1 MAPVDFGMAVTKIV
15 WINILLSGDN
25 AVVIALAC
33 RSLSGRERQVGIALG
48 AAGAV
53 LFRIIGTVIVAE
65 LMAIPYLRAA
75 GALLLLWIAVKLVL
89 PQDEDPQHVHGHD
102 NLWRAVLTV
111 VIADLVMSLDNVLAI
126 AAAANGSQILIVL
139 GLALS
144 VPLVILGSS
153 AIMQVM
159 NRLPILVWGG
169 AALLG
174 WIAGGLLAE
183 DTAARLYL
191 PDWANEYVL
200 GAIGALLVVALGALL
215 IRRHRRAAASP

>member
-1 MAPVDFGMAVTKIV
+1 MAVTKIV

-33 RSLSGRERQVGIALG
+33 RSLTGRERQVGIALG

-53 LFRIIGTVIVAE
+53 LFRIVGTVVVAE
-65 LMAIPYLRAA
+65 LMSVPYLRAA

-102 NLWRAVLTV
+102 NLWRAVFTV
-111 VIADLVMSLDNVLAI
+111 VAADLVMSLDNVLAI
-126 AAAANGSQILIVL
+126 AAAANGSQLLIVL
-139 GLALS
+139 GLCLS
-144 VPLVILGSS
+144 VPIVILGSS

-174 WIAGGLLAE
+174 WIAGGLVAE
-183 DTAARLYL
+183 DDGARVYL
-191 PDWANEYVL
+191 PEWASAFVL
-200 GAIGALLVVALGALL
+200 GIAGALLVIAMGALL
-215 IRRHRRAAASP
+215 VRRRAHVHE

>member
-1 MAPVDFGMAVTKIV
+1 MAPVDFGIAVGKIV

-33 RSLSGRERQVGIALG
+33 RSLTGRERQVGIALG

-65 LMAIPYLRAA
+65 LMSIPYLRAA

-102 NLWRAVLTV
+102 NLWRAVFTV
-111 VIADLVMSLDNVLAI
+111 IVADLVMSLDNVLAI
-126 AAAANGSQILIVL
+126 AAAANGSQLLIVL

-144 VPLVILGSS
+144 VPLVVLGSS

-159 NRLPILVWGG
+159 NRLPLLVWGG

-191 PDWANEYVL
+191 PEWANEYVL
-200 GAIGALLVVALGALL
+200 GAIGTLLVVGLGAL
-215 IRRHRRAAASP
+215 ITRRKATPASGE

>member
-1 MAPVDFGMAVTKIV
+1 MAVTKIV

-33 RSLSGRERQVGIALG
+33 RSLTGRERQVGIALG

-65 LMAIPYLRAA
+65 LMSIPYLRAV
-75 GALLLLWIAVKLVL
+75 GALLLLWIAVKLVM

-102 NLWRAVLTV
+102 NLWRAVFTV
-111 VIADLVMSLDNVLAI
+111 VVADLVMSLDNVLAI
-126 AAAANGSQILIVL
+126 AAAANGSQLLIVL

-144 VPLVILGSS
+144 VPLVIIGSS

-183 DTAARLYL
+183 DGGARTYL
-191 PDWANEYVL
+191 PAWANEYVL
-200 GAIGALLVVALGALL
+200 GATGAFLVVALGVLL
-215 IRRHRRAAASP
+215 IRRHRPAVGE